1 MHLQFTQYF
10 FTKNLISL
18 RNFLIEDCM
27 KFVWTLAIKNV
38 TIFTALALGIPCI
51 VHIKRFLNA
60 HMKPRYGKRR
70 SVIMDEWRWQLPTD
84 WFWWTWT
91 VTKPRPQNA
100 FQLLLFCFENYKS
113 FLDPFIISNQFIS
126 HITENTFSSPT
137 IATIIMIKWE
147 NANVILPR
155 WLLMTTF
162 VQHPQKFFFSVG
174 FLWTEALRPEIW
186 NQLRHYQFYV
196 LHLSWH
202 VISVLMIN
210 NLRIYQ
216 KYQFLIQR
224 SLGWTLFVK
233 IEPF

>member
-10 FTKNLISL
+10 FTKNSISL

-38 TIFTALALGIPCI
+38 TIFTALGLALGIPCI

-137 IATIIMIKWE
+137 IATVIMIKWE

-162 VQHPQKFFFSVG
+162 VQHPKLFSSLSV
-174 FLWTEALRPEIW
+174 FQLW
-186 NQLRHYQFYV
+186 FYKN
-196 LHLSWH
+196 S
-202 VISVLMIN
+202 ITFCLMAFDIF
-210 NLRIYQ
+210 YD
-216 KYQFLIQR
+216 
-224 SLGWTLFVK
+224 
-233 IEPF
+233 

>member
-1 MHLQFTQYF
+1 
-10 FTKNLISL
+10 
-18 RNFLIEDCM
+18 M

-70 SVIMDEWRWQLPTD
+70 RSVIMDEWRWQLPTD

-91 VTKPRPQNA
+91 VTKPRPQNV

-162 VQHPQKFFFSVG
+162 VQHPQKFFFSWFSLDWSSPTG
-174 FLWTEALRPEIW
+174 NLKSTKTLSILRFTLIMTC
-186 NQLRHYQFYV
+186 Y
-196 LHLSWH
+196 
-202 VISVLMIN
+202 SVLMIN

-216 KYQFLIQR
+216 KYQFW
-224 SLGWTLFVK
+224 SKGH
-233 IEPF
+233 

>member
-91 VTKPRPQNA
+91 ITKPRPQNA

-162 VQHPQKFFFSVG
+162 VQHPQKFFFIWFSLDWSSPTG
-174 FLWTEALRPEIW
+174 NLKSPKTLSILRFTLIMTC
-186 NQLRHYQFYV
+186 Y
-196 LHLSWH
+196 
-202 VISVLMIN
+202 SVLMIN

-216 KYQFLIQR
+216 KYQFW
-224 SLGWTLFVK
+224 SKGH
-233 IEPF
+233 